1 MNAAPRSLWIALLA
15 IVSCSLVP
23 AAHHAVAAEP
33 TAQPQAAATV
43 EPPKPPSAPASASAP
58 PAPPRMRTIHPQVSQ
73 ASFARE
79 YRPLPL
85 QSATPAAAA
94 NEARIREALDHE
106 VQQAKWRFTETPLR
120 DVVAHVRDA
129 LEVPVAVDTKALEDA
144 GVDFDTPIFF
154 TAEATTARS
163 ALRRVLDP
171 IDLTWTIHDECLL
184 ITTKEAAAQ
193 HLVTRLY
200 PLPFGYATDSHEV
213 DFQSLIDVI
222 QNGCGDIAVWQDA
235 GGMGAIRPMEEPRGL
250 VVSQTEDVHEQVEG
264 LLRALHARKLTEFGV
279 GGDGSNART
288 PVVRLHPV
296 ADGKV
301 RADLAAKLVGLCN
314 ESLSQGADPQAKVTA
329 VGDCLAV
336 QSVSPEF
343 HILAGQVIRGVA
355 GVEVPDTR
363 GQMPGVGGMGIGAG
377 F

>member
-1 MNAAPRSLWIALLA
+1 MNATPRSLRIASLAIAVCSLVLAAPRALVA
-15 IVSCSLVP
+15 DP
-23 AAHHAVAAEP
+23 AAPAP
-33 TAQPQAAATV
+33 AAAADQ
-43 EPPKPPSAPASASAP
+43 PKPPTAPAPAPLP

-73 ASFARE
+73 ASFARD

-85 QSATPAAAA
+85 QAAASAAA

-106 VQQAKWRFTETPLR
+106 VRQGKWQFIETPLR
-120 DVVAHVRDA
+120 DVVANVRA
-129 LEVPVAVDTKALEDA
+129 ELGVPVAIDMKALEDA
-144 GVDFDTPIFF
+144 GIDFDTAIVF

-163 ALRRVLDP
+163 ALRRILDP
-171 IDLTWTIHDECLL
+171 VDLTWTIRDECLL

-222 QNGCGDIAVWQDA
+222 QNGCGDIATWQDA
-235 GGMGAIRPMEEPRGL
+235 GGNGAIRPMEEPRGL
-250 VVSQTEDVHEQVEG
+250 VVSQTEDVHEQIEG
-264 LLRALHARKLTEFGV
+264 LLRALHARKLAEFGV

-301 RADLAAKLVGLCN
+301 RADLAATLVGLCN
-314 ESLSQGADPQAKVTA
+314 ESLPQGADPQAKATA

-355 GVEVPDTR
+355 GVEVPDNR
-363 GQMPGVGGMGIGAG
+363 GQMPGVVMGIGGG